1 MFANFLIT
9 LALYQTYEMCF
20 SKKSKHIEKEAFGF
34 AEKQYFVKKT
44 VYFSETNS
52 QKITNEI
59 RQQLYCLYCS
69 NKITKAVYNI
79 LTKYK

>member
-9 LALYQTYEMCF
+9 LASYQTYEMCF

-44 VYFSETNS
+44 VYLF
-52 QKITNEI
+52 
-59 RQQLYCLYCS
+59 
-69 NKITKAVYNI
+69 
-79 LTKYK
+79 